1 MQLSR
6 SSIVSRAVLLV
17 ALVAMAIPGAQRT
30 IFARSPLDQQV
41 GQLLQAMTLDQR
53 VGQLFMVSL
62 YGEELS
68 DSGIMFLRQM
78 TPGAVAMFSYNGT
91 SPQVINQTINR
102 WQSVAIQAGAGV
114 PLLVA
119 IDQEGGTVNRLT
131 DGFTALPWGPALGA
145 MPPSDAQAVGK
156 MAGEELS
163 AVGFNMNLAP
173 VVDVRTRPD
182 NVFMEKRMF
191 GSDPQ
196 VVAAAGARCNQGS
209 SHMWVVFGLKSFFRC
224 SAGGDRAPLTILGV
238 CNVSGGT
245 FT

>member
-1 MQLSR
+1 MRLSQ
-6 SSIVSRAVLLV
+6 SSIVSRALRAILFA
-17 ALVAMAIPGAQRT
+17 ALVAMAIPGAQHAV
-30 IFARSPLDQQV
+30 FARSSLDQQV
-41 GQLLQAMTLDQR
+41 DQILQAMTLNQR

-68 DSGIMFLRQM
+68 DTGIVFLRQM

-102 WQSVAIQAGAGV
+102 WQTVAIQSGAGV

-163 AVGFNMNLAP
+163 AVGFSMNLAP

-182 NVFMEKRMF
+182 NAFMEKRMF

-196 VVAAAGARCNQGS
+196 VVGAAGAAYIR
-209 SHMWVVFGLKSFFRC
+209 GLHQS
-224 SAGGDRAPLTILGV
+224 GV
-238 CNVSGGT
+238 IGVLK
-245 FT
+245 